1 MNDALDT
8 MSSKWLFILKVNSN
22 FKQCFPRFQKYPD
35 WAIAIPTLADGLDA
49 IPVAGMYLNTVIDN
63 FMVTV
68 AGFVIANFILV
79 LIDQVKGS
87 D

>member
-1 MNDALDT
+1 
-8 MSSKWLFILKVNSN
+8 
-22 FKQCFPRFQKYPD
+22 
-35 WAIAIPTLADGLDA
+35 
-49 IPVAGMYLNTVIDN
+49 MYLNTVIDN